1 MKIQK
6 YLLLLIKLKTLH
18 QKIHMPFYEFYQSKI
33 LNGNKY
39 VTLNVLLDSWLDSTL
54 LPQNVGI
61 CLNLNGK
68 EQLITFSNAIT
79 QKSKVK
85 SKLVNFSF
93 SSKLHPVRIKFEN
106 VWVVDEHN
114 LSCKVKLNF
123 YKEFEHLKNIHFHSI
138 SIDVSLLIQTDIP
151 ELYLPNKIRKR
162 NKNEPIGIK
171 LVLGSV
177 LLGENKKEKY
187 LLNGN

>member
-18 QKIHMPFYEFYQSKI
+18 KKIHMPFYEFYQSKI

-39 VTLNVLLDSWLDSTL
+39 VTLNVLFDSWLDSSL

-93 SSKLHPVRIKFEN
+93 SSKLHPVRINSKMF
-106 VWVVDEHN
+106 
-114 LSCKVKLNF
+114 
-123 YKEFEHLKNIHFHSI
+123 
-138 SIDVSLLIQTDIP
+138 
-151 ELYLPNKIRKR
+151 
-162 NKNEPIGIK
+162 G
-171 LVLGSV
+171 
-177 LLGENKKEKY
+177 
-187 LLNGN
+187 

>member
-1 MKIQK
+1 
-6 YLLLLIKLKTLH
+6 
-18 QKIHMPFYEFYQSKI
+18 MPFYEFYQSKI

-39 VTLNVLLDSWLDSTL
+39 VTLNVLFDSWLDSTL

-79 QKSKVK
+79 QTSKVK

-114 LSCKVKLNF
+114 LMPCKVKQNF
-123 YKEFEHLKNIHFHSI
+123 YK
-138 SIDVSLLIQTDIP
+138 
-151 ELYLPNKIRKR
+151 
-162 NKNEPIGIK
+162 
-171 LVLGSV
+171 
-177 LLGENKKEKY
+177 
-187 LLNGN
+187 